1 MEIQLN
7 TKEREKLLGEL
18 CVVLGF
24 CLPQEGYD
32 ALHDDPPATLSD
44 FVDAVF
50 RHEGLDPET
59 ADLRLKRQ
67 VRDMIADAN
76 RHSSNAHHPA
86 R

>member
-1 MEIQLN
+1 MEIQLS
-7 TKEREKLLGEL
+7 TKEREKLLGDL
-18 CVVLGF
+18 CVILGF

-32 ALHDDPPATLSD
+32 ALHENPPTELAD

-59 ADLRLKRQ
+59 ADLHLKRQ
-67 VRDMIADAN
+67 VRDMIVK
-76 RHSSNAHHPA
+76 AHNQALSDRPQQ